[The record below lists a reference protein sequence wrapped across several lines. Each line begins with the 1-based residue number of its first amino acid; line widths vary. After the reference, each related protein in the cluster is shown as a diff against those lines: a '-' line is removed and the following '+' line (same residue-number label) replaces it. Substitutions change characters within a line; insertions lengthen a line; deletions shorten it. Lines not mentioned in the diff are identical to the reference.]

1 MSVYGLWNNKGGV
14 GKSYLTFQIA
24 AEYAVQNPDK
34 SVVVIDLCPQANSSM
49 MLLGGVVDGYKNL
62 EDLKLKTIS
71 GYIQE
76 RIISPYIDP
85 KKGYLYLTKVNDF
98 NKKIEEN
105 LYLIAGDNS
114 LELQADSI
122 ISATRSG
129 PNDSWQKVHLWI
141 ADLINSVKDN
151 FKNQE
156 TTFFIDFNPSF
167 SIYTTIGLSAT
178 DNLLIPFTADG
189 SSLRAIRNVISLIYG
204 SNKPGVPD
212 SLFFQNSRQFRM
224 TIPKLYMYI
233 GNRLTQA
240 NAGAASAFKSV
251 INDITEEI
259 WNLWKSDSSLFQT
272 HPSSAPTPKN
282 ERSFKQ
288 MFLSEVND
296 ANTASVYSGVTGI
309 PMPLVTSG
317 PSKNMN
323 GKKVTINQS
332 QLNKQ
337 IPNIKELVSRI
348 I

>member
-34 SVVVIDLCPQANSSM
+34 SVVVIYLCPQANSSM
-49 MLLGGVVDGYKNL
+49 MLLGGVVDGYNNL
-62 EDLKLKTIS
+62 EKKKKKTIS

-76 RIISPYIDP
+76 RIVSPYIDP
-85 KKGYLYLTKVNDF
+85 KKGYLYLTKVHDF
-98 NKKIEEN
+98 NNKVEEN
-105 LYLIAGDNS
+105 LYLIAGDNT
-114 LELQADSI
+114 LELQADRI

-129 PNDSWQKVHLWI
+129 LDDAWQKVHLWI
-141 ADLINSVKDN
+141 ADLINSVKEN
-151 FKNQE
+151 FKDTE

-178 DNLLIPFTADG
+178 DHLLIPFTADG
-189 SSLRAIRNVISLIYG
+189 SSLRAVKNVISLIYG
-204 SNKPGVPD
+204 SNKPGVQD
-212 SLFFQNSRQFRM
+212 SLFFQNSKNFRM
-224 TIPKLYMYI
+224 TTPKIYMYI

-240 NAGAASAFKSV
+240 NSGAANAFKSV
-251 INDITEEI
+251 INDITDEI
-259 WNLWKSDSSLFQT
+259 WNLWKSDSSHFQT

-282 ERSFKQ
+282 EKLFKQ
-288 MFLSEVND
+288 MFLAEVND
-296 ANTASVYSGVTGI
+296 ANTASVFSGVTGT

-317 PSKNMN
+317 PAKNMN

-337 IPNIKELVSRI
+337 IPNIKDLVSKI
-348 I
+348 L